1 VELRIVS
8 WLPPEFERLLVG
20 FLWVWLINAVN
31 FMDGSDGFAAVEG
44 ISVAAGY
51 AIVAS
56 RLGEPEIVFPGLEV
70 FALLLASALAGFLVW
85 NWAPAR
91 IFMGDTGSIPLGFIF
106 GLFALDLA
114 LRGAW
119 QAALILP
126 LYFVVDA
133 TLTLLRRI
141 ARRERFWEA
150 HREHAYQRAILAGAT
165 HSDVAVRLAILNV
178 ALIGLAVVSLVYPLW
193 ALIGAVGVTLLLF
206 GSLSIRGAGPTSAK
220 AR

>member
-1 VELRIVS
+1 
-8 WLPPEFERLLVG
+8 
-20 FLWVWLINAVN
+20 
-31 FMDGSDGFAAVEG
+31 M
-44 ISVAAGY
+44 
-51 AIVAS
+51 
-56 RLGEPEIVFPGLEV
+56 